1 MKLKG
6 AEFNQQM
13 QNLIGK
19 YPYIKKGMEY
29 DFIAYYNK
37 KLRIM
42 LIDTHGIYKCQ
53 RMTQ

>member
-19 YPYIKKGMEY
+19 YPYIKKEWNM
-29 DFIAYYNK
+29 IL
-37 KLRIM
+37 LRTI
-42 LIDTHGIYKCQ
+42 IKNCG
-53 RMTQ
+53 